1 MSTYRGFS
9 TLVNAKKYR
18 LTDFELVKQDLIN
31 HFNIRKGE
39 KLMKPDFGTVI
50 WDMLFEPLDEST
62 QEIIS
67 RDITRIVGYDP
78 RLVVNQAE
86 VTQQDTGFLIQ
97 ITLTYIPYNQTE
109 SLSLAFDRT
118 NNKLFVNNDVLFKL

>member
-67 RDITRIVGYDP
+67 RDVTRIVGYDP

-118 NNKLFVNNDVLFKL
+118 NNKLFVN